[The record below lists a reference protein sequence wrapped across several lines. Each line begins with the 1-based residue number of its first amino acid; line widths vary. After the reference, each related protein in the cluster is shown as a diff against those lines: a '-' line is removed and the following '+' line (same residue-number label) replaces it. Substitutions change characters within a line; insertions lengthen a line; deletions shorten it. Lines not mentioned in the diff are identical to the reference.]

1 MLRAVKPLFGPR
13 AGGTRLT
20 LEGEG
25 LSLGTSQAVLVNG
38 TECPLER

>member
-1 MLRAVKPLFGPR
+1 MLTDVKPVFGPR